1 MRNGPIRLNTTAEVC
16 SATLRKNLSERSD
29 MPTVLPAPLPEEQ
42 GKGGGPERRVQT
54 RFPFTASADVYE
66 LRSQTRV
73 NGRCSDL
80 SVGGC
85 YIDTLS
91 PFAVGAV
98 VRIRLVRDSRAFE
111 SAAIITY
118 AHTSMG
124 MGLAFTG
131 MKREDQEVLRSWIAD
146 LSGEQPVEF
155 ADSLEPPSPA
165 PSAPPPP
172 AAIETKAMEA
182 NANLQPIVY
191 ELITLLMRKKLI
203 TESEGT
209 LLLRR
214 MFQ

>member
-1 MRNGPIRLNTTAEVC
+1 
-16 SATLRKNLSERSD
+16 
-29 MPTVLPAPLPEEQ
+29 MPTVLPATLPEEQ
-42 GKGGGPERRVQT
+42 AKGGGPERRVQT
-54 RFPFTASADVYE
+54 RYPFTASADVYE
-66 LRSQTRV
+66 LRSQTRL

-85 YIDTLS
+85 YVDTLS
-91 PFAVGAV
+91 PLAVGAV

-111 SAAIITY
+111 AAAVITY

-146 LSGEQPVEF
+146 LSGEQPPELTV
-155 ADSLEPPSPA
+155 SLEPSAPA
-165 PSAPPPP
+165 PAPPAPPPM
-172 AAIETKAMEA
+172 ALETEA
-182 NANLQPIVY
+182 TETNASLQPIVY

-203 TESEGT
+203 TENEGA

>member
-1 MRNGPIRLNTTAEVC
+1 M
-16 SATLRKNLSERSD
+16 
-29 MPTVLPAPLPEEQ
+29 LPAPLTEEQ
-42 GKGGGPERRVQT
+42 VKGGGPERRVQT

-66 LRSQTRV
+66 LRSQTRL

-91 PFAVGAV
+91 PFPVGAV
-98 VRIRLVRDSRAFE
+98 VRVRLVRDSRAFE
-111 SAAIITY
+111 SAAVITY
-118 AHTSMG
+118 AHNSMG
-124 MGLAFTG
+124 MGLSFTG

-146 LSGEQPVEF
+146 LSGEQPPELAV
-155 ADSLEPPSPA
+155 SLEAPA
-165 PSAPPPP
+165 PVPAPPPP
-172 AAIETKAMEA
+172 APPPAAKETETPDT
-182 NANLQPIVY
+182 NASLQPIVY

-203 TESEGT
+203 TENEGA

>member
-1 MRNGPIRLNTTAEVC
+1 M
-16 SATLRKNLSERSD
+16 SERSD

-54 RFPFTASADVYE
+54 RYPFTASADVYE

-80 SVGGC
+80 SAGGC
-85 YIDTLS
+85 YVDTLS
-91 PFAVGAV
+91 PLPVGAV

-111 SAAIITY
+111 AAAVITY

-146 LSGEQPVEF
+146 LSGEQPPELAV
-155 ADSLEPPSPA
+155 SLEAPAPAPAPLAPPSPA
-165 PSAPPPP
+165 R
-172 AAIETKAMEA
+172 ETEA
-182 NANLQPIVY
+182 TETNASLQPIVY
-191 ELITLLMRKKLI
+191 ELIALLMRKKLI
-203 TESEGT
+203 TENEGA

>member
-1 MRNGPIRLNTTAEVC
+1 
-16 SATLRKNLSERSD
+16 

-42 GKGGGPERRVQT
+42 AKSGAPERRVQT

-85 YIDTLS
+85 YVDTLS
-91 PFAVGAV
+91 PLAVGAV

-111 SAAIITY
+111 SAAVVTY

-146 LSGEQPVEF
+146 LSGEQPPELAV
-155 ADSLEPPSPA
+155 SLEAPA
-165 PSAPPPP
+165 PARSAPPP
-172 AAIETKAMEA
+172 AARETEAAEA
-182 NANLQPIVY
+182 NASLQPIVY
-191 ELITLLMRKKLI
+191 ELITLLMRKNLI
-203 TESEGT
+203 TENEGA

-214 MFQ
+214 IFQ

>member
-1 MRNGPIRLNTTAEVC
+1 MC
-16 SATLRKNLSERSD
+16 SAALRKNLSERSD

-42 GKGGGPERRVQT
+42 EKGGGPERRTQT

-85 YIDTLS
+85 YVDTLS
-91 PFAVGAV
+91 PLAVGAV

-111 SAAIITY
+111 SAAVVTY

-146 LSGEQPVEF
+146 LSGEQPPELAV
-155 ADSLEPPSPA
+155 SLEATAPA
-165 PSAPPPP
+165 PSAPPPTALETE
-172 AAIETKAMEA
+172 AAEA
-182 NANLQPIVY
+182 NASLQPIVY

-203 TESEGT
+203 TENEGA

>member
-1 MRNGPIRLNTTAEVC
+1 MPDRP
-16 SATLRKNLSERSD
+16 D
-29 MPTVLPAPLPEEQ
+29 MPTMLPAPLTEEQ
-42 GKGGGPERRVQT
+42 VKGGGPERRVQT

-66 LRSQTRV
+66 LRSQTRL

-91 PFAVGAV
+91 PFPVGAV
-98 VRIRLVRDSRAFE
+98 VRVRLVRDSRAFE
-111 SAAIITY
+111 SAAVITY

-124 MGLAFTG
+124 MGLSFTG

-146 LSGEQPVEF
+146 LSGEQPPELAV
-155 ADSLEPPSPA
+155 SLEAPA
-165 PSAPPPP
+165 PPAPPP
-172 AAIETKAMEA
+172 AGNQTETTDT
-182 NANLQPIVY
+182 NASLQPIVY

-203 TESEGT
+203 TENEGA

>member
-1 MRNGPIRLNTTAEVC
+1 
-16 SATLRKNLSERSD
+16 
-29 MPTVLPAPLPEEQ
+29 MPTMLPAPLTEEQ
-42 GKGGGPERRVQT
+42 VKGGGPERRVQT

-66 LRSQTRV
+66 LRSQTRL

-91 PFAVGAV
+91 PFPVGAV
-98 VRIRLVRDSRAFE
+98 VRVRLVRDSRAFE
-111 SAAIITY
+111 SAAVITY

-124 MGLAFTG
+124 MGLSFTG

-146 LSGEQPVEF
+146 LSGEQPPELAV
-155 ADSLEPPSPA
+155 SLEAPA
-165 PSAPPPP
+165 PPAPPP
-172 AAIETKAMEA
+172 AGNQTETTDT
-182 NANLQPIVY
+182 NASLQPIVY

-203 TESEGT
+203 TENEGA